1 MSEGLKGA
9 TLLEQLVAAATA
21 AATVHGYRQALEQ
34 VAANLRQ
41 QARAWRDQVGK
52 PPRLLHIR
60 AWQKWRELRSE
71 AHRWAAQL
79 EQIATTLEAEAKK
92 REREQITHQRAAES
106 RMAQVKQQLERPAA
120 VETAGFLGRIL
131 RR

>member
-1 MSEGLKGA
+1 MLD
-9 TLLEQLVAAATA
+9 QLVAAATA

-34 VAANLRQ
+34 VAANLRE
-41 QARAWRDQVGK
+41 QARAWRLAARSVPMD
-52 PPRLLHIR
+52 RIR
-60 AWQKWRELRSE
+60 GPLEWLRDRRHRAE
-71 AHRWAAQL
+71 VERWALRL

-92 REREQITHQRAAES
+92 REREQTTHQRAAES
-106 RMAQVKQQLERPAA
+106 LMAQVKQQLERPAA